1 MPPLNPQ
8 TVAQLG
14 ALKLASLVDKTG
26 EFTYRYSHADKKQL
40 VGYNPLRHAG
50 TIWAMLDVY
59 RTTKDEE
66 VLDASKRAVT
76 YLLNNYLRFYR
87 DPNNLCICDGKAI
100 KLGGS
105 GLATLA
111 LLSLYEI
118 TGDEFLLIIARKL
131 CDFVI
136 KEREQEGSFVH
147 KRYFGSGKISEFE
160 SSYYVGEALF
170 GLLKCYDVTKDAKY
184 LQAVLNDLSDLEYYN
199 YGVEEQSHWML
210 YTLAEL
216 HKHTNVRLAYKL
228 AVKIAKHIIKHT
240 GYIDEGRSTPTACR
254 SEGLLAF
261 VNMKHPKG
269 AVDPLRL
276 AALVRVKQ
284 NMTEQMKFMR
294 SDGAFI
300 RGGECERAD
309 EVRIDY
315 IQHNISSFIELSRL

>member
-14 ALKLASLVDKTG
+14 ALKLASLVSNSG
-26 EFTYRYSHADKKQL
+26 EFTYRYSHTDKKL
-40 VGYNPLRHAG
+40 LSGYNSLRHAG
-50 TIWAMLDVY
+50 AIWSMLDVY
-59 RTTKDEE
+59 NTTKDEE
-66 VLDASKRAVT
+66 ILDASKRAT
-76 YLLNNYLRFYR
+76 AYLLNNYLRFYR
-87 DPNNLCICDGKAI
+87 DPSNLCICDGKAI

-118 TGDEFLLIIARKL
+118 TKDEFLLTVARKL

-136 KEREQEGSFVH
+136 EEREQEGSFVH
-147 KRYFGSGKISEFE
+147 KRYFESGKISAFE

-170 GLLKCYDVTKDAKY
+170 GLIRCYEVTKDEKY
-184 LQAVLNDLSDLEYYN
+184 LTAVLDDLSDLAYVN

-228 AVKIAKHIIKHT
+228 ATKIVRHIIT
-240 GYIDEGRSTPTACR
+240 NTSYIDEGRSTPTACR

-261 VNMKHPKG
+261 INMEHPKG
-269 AVDPLRL
+269 VTDPVRL
-276 AALVRVKQ
+276 AALMRVQ
-284 NMTEQMKFMR
+284 RNMDEQMKFMR
-294 SDGAFI
+294 HDGAFV
-300 RGGECERAD
+300 RGGECERAS

-315 IQHNISSFIELSRL
+315 IQHNISSFINLSRF

>member
-1 MPPLNPQ
+1 MLPLTPQ

-26 EFTYRYSHADKKQL
+26 KFTYRYSHTGNKELA
-40 VGYNPLRHAG
+40 GYNPLRHAG
-50 TIWAMLDVY
+50 AIWSMLDVY
-59 RTTKDEE
+59 RTAKDEA

-100 KLGGS
+100 KLGGN
-105 GLATLA
+105 GLAALA

-118 TGDEFLLIIARKL
+118 TGDEFLLTIARKL

-147 KRYFGSGKISEFE
+147 KRYFESGKISEFQ

-170 GLLKCYDVTKDAKY
+170 GLLRCYEVTGDEKY
-184 LQAVLNDLSDLEYYN
+184 LTAVLNDLSDLEYCN

-228 AVKIAKHIIKHT
+228 AAKIAKHIITHT

-261 VNMKHPKG
+261 INMKHPKG
-269 AVDPLRL
+269 AKDPLKL
-276 AALVRVKQ
+276 AALVRTDK
-284 NMTEQMKFMR
+284 NMKEQIKFMR
-294 SDGAFI
+294 PDGAFV
-300 RGGECERAD
+300 RGGECARAD

-315 IQHNISSFIELSRL
+315 IQHNISSFISSSRL